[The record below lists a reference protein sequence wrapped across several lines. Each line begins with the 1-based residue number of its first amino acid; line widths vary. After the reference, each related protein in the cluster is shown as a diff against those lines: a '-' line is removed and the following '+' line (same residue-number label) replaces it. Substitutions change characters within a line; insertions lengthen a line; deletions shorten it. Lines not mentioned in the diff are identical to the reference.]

1 MYCGGKQTITKVNI
15 LYAPLHYDVFNQG
28 QLLSRSVLV
37 IVMVSCVSPPPP
49 PQKCLLSASN
59 VKWLARVGA

>member
-37 IVMVSCVSPPPP
+37 IVMVSCGFFSPPEMST
-49 PQKCLLSASN
+49 KCIQCKMAS
-59 VKWLARVGA
+59 